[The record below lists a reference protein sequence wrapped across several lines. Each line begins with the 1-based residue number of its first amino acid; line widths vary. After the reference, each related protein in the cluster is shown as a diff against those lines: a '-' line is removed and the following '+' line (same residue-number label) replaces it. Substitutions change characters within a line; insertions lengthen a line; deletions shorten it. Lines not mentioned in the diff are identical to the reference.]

1 MWAIPTV
8 WGKGVNVRPL
18 YGKSDILL
26 CQIYKT
32 IFVWDA
38 GKAFQY
44 VCGYIDALMLISD
57 LSQLVSIFVTI
68 NNNCGYGHAMYDCW
82 IL

>member
-1 MWAIPTV
+1 M
-8 WGKGVNVRPL
+8 NVRPL

-44 VCGYIDALMLISD
+44 VCGYIDELMLISD
-57 LSQLVSIFVTI
+57 LSLVHT
-68 NNNCGYGHAMYDCW
+68 
-82 IL
+82 L